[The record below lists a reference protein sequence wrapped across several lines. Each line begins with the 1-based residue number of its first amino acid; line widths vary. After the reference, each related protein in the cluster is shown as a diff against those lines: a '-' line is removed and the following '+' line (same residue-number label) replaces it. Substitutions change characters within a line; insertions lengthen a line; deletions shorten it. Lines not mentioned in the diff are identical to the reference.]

1 MLLSPRRCSTLGD
14 LLRLVAVWLAVV
26 LLLQGFAAVHAR
38 VAGPAHLHRGPA
50 SAALLVHRHQ
60 HDEAQRHH
68 HAAGDSSVLPSA
80 EAAALDDALDAAA
93 EALAAAFVLLAFAQA
108 LTRVGATAARVWR
121 PATGWPALS
130 TGVDPLLKPPRR

>member
-26 LLLQGFAAVHAR
+26 LLLQGFAAMHAR
-38 VAGPAHLHRGPA
+38 VAGPSHLHRGPA
-50 SAALLVHRHQ
+50 STALLVHRHQ

-68 HAAGDSSVLPSA
+68 HAAGDASVLPA
-80 EAAALDDALDAAA
+80 ADAAALDEALDAAA
-93 EALAAAFVLLAFAQA
+93 EALAAAFVLLAFSLA
-108 LTRVGATAARVWR
+108 LTRAGATAARVWR

-130 TGVDPLLKPPRR
+130 TAVDPLLKPPRR

>member
-26 LLLQGFAAVHAR
+26 LLLQGFAAMHAR

-50 SAALLVHRHQ
+50 STALLVHRHQ

-68 HAAGDSSVLPSA
+68 HAASDASVLPA
-80 EAAALDDALDAAA
+80 ADVAALDDALDAAA
-93 EALAAAFVLLAFAQA
+93 EALAAAFVLLAFALA
-108 LTRVGATAARVWR
+108 LTRAGATAARVWR

-130 TGVDPLLKPPRR
+130 TAVDPLLKPPRR

>member
-38 VAGPAHLHRGPA
+38 VAGPTHQHRGT
-50 SAALLVHRHQ
+50 AAPTGLLAHRHQ

-68 HAAGDSSVLPSA
+68 HIAGDTSVLPA
-80 EAAALDDALDAAA
+80 ADAAALDDALDAAA
-93 EALAAAFVLLAFAQA
+93 EALAAAFVLLAFVSG
-108 LTRVGATAARVWR
+108 LVGYGTPSRFWR

-130 TGVDPLLKPPRR
+130 RAVDPLLKPPRR